1 MENLS
6 KEYWENRYETDDFPW
21 DIGYVSTPLQGF
33 FDQLT
38 DKSIRILIPGAG
50 SAYEAEY
57 LYQAGFKNVFII
69 DLAPSAI
76 ARVKKRMPLFPAHQL
91 IIGDFF
97 EHQAQYD
104 LIIEQTFF
112 CAINPTLR
120 TNYALKM
127 AQSLY
132 QGGRLVGLLFEA
144 TLNSDKPP
152 FGGNKEEYISYF
164 ANHFDFVHFELCH
177 NSIPARAGRELFIE
191 LIKK

>member
-21 DIGYVSTPLQGF
+21 DIGYVSTPLQLF

-38 DKSIRILIPGAG
+38 DKSLRILIPGAG

-76 ARVKKRMPLFPAHQL
+76 ARVKKRMPLFPAQQL

-112 CAINPTLR
+112 CAINPALR

-127 AQSLY
+127 AQSLH
-132 QGGRLVGLLFEA
+132 QGGKLVGLLFEA

-164 ANHFDFVHFELCH
+164 ASHFDFVHFELCH